1 MAVRLL
7 LADHQRMSMSCS
19 NIPPILIVFYSV
31 HGSTQALAEAIA
43 HGVESTGLEAMLR
56 QVPRVS
62 DNLDITQASVPAAG
76 APFVTLEDLTQCS
89 GLALGSPTRFGNMAA
104 PVKYF
109 LDQTSAQWLNGSLID
124 KPACVFTSSSSMHGG
139 QEATLLSMQI
149 PLLHHGM
156 VICGLPYS
164 NAALHTTTTGG
175 SPYGVSHVAI
185 DGIQTLSADELALAK
200 AQGERIANL
209 AIKLYQNEG
218 KES

>member
-1 MAVRLL
+1 MGRMRL
-7 LADHQRMSMSCS
+7 LADHQRMFMPCS

-43 HGVESTGLEAMLR
+43 QGVESTGVEAMLR

-62 DNLDITQASVPAAG
+62 DNIEASQASVPASG
-76 APFVTLEDLTQCS
+76 APYVSVDDLAHCS

-104 PVKYF
+104 PMKYF
-109 LDQTSAQWLNGSLID
+109 LDQTATQWLNGSLID

-164 NAALHTTTTGG
+164 NAALHSTMTGG
-175 SPYGVSHVAI
+175 SPYGVTHVAI
-185 DGIQTLSADELALAK
+185 NDTQTLSADELALAK
-200 AQGERIANL
+200 AQGERL
-209 AIKLYQNEG
+209 ATLARKLYIKEG
-218 KES
+218 TV